1 MNARYIL
8 ALVLALWWGAAKAR
22 SDFIISVQNLTL
34 NQGASGYV
42 DVFVSSNNNDTL
54 SATSLT
60 FQITTA
66 GGTLLAFTNSPSP
79 SADPTFARSSYVF
92 FGNSGDQANS
102 FPFGTA
108 SPASGVPG
116 GNNDQF
122 SGGDS
127 TANFGFVTIGS
138 TPQLLA
144 MLPVTTA
151 TALPANGGDR
161 FTVSVN
167 SANTSLVDQ
176 NFNPVSFTATS
187 GEVTVA
193 TPEPSCVALTLA
205 TAGIALGWCR
215 RRRRAVASAP

>member
-1 MNARYIL
+1 MNPRYTL
-8 ALVLALWWGAAKAR
+8 AVAAALWWGAASAR
-22 SDFIISVQNLTL
+22 ADFIISVQYLTL
-34 NQGASGYV
+34 NPGASGYV

-66 GGTLLAFTNSPSP
+66 GQTLLAFTSSPSP

-92 FGNSGDQANS
+92 FGNSSDQASS

-108 SPASGVPG
+108 SPTPG
-116 GNNDQF
+116 GPGNNNDQF

-127 TANFGFVTIGS
+127 TNDFGFVTIGS

-151 TALPANGGDR
+151 TLLPPNAGDR
-161 FTVSVN
+161 FTVSVS
-167 SANTSLVDQ
+167 SANTSLLDQ
-176 NFNPVSFTATS
+176 NFNPVSFSSTS
-187 GEVTVA
+187 GEVTCS
-193 TPEPSCVALTLA
+193 TPEPSCVALSLA
-205 TAGIALGWCR
+205 SAGIALGWYR
-215 RRRRAVASAP
+215 RRRRVVVSAP